1 MGKKGKLALNEG
13 SKKRQTKGSIPGAS
27 SKYLARDEIRAKGSS
42 PAAKA
47 PGVKR

>member
-1 MGKKGKLALNEG
+1 MAKKGKLALNKG
-13 SKKRQTKGSIPGAS
+13 SKRRQTKGSIPAAS
-27 SKYLARDEIRAKGSS
+27 SKYLAKDEIRAKGSA